1 MKIKAKQYREFYLG
15 CLRLYGLIDSNNA
28 FIVFKHYYPDAKKM
42 DFINDLKSR
51 LLTFS
56 QDYCIWKTAKR
67 NVYLITSAITDEE
80 EIENL
85 ISLQGDKPF
94 YIPDNYD
101 DFLNCASYQRF
112 KKENEKDVNALLN
125 VLKKCHKDKSL
136 LQAEIS
142 LSILYEDIRDADIVS
157 DVDPITMAL
166 KRLFVWGYDINR
178 QQIEQIANYL
188 MKLFNNMRHYANR
201 GYTPNEMKKLSK
213 PFKKDKVIMTIG
225 PNMRKM
231 FESGE
236 MNAKEYLD
244 GVINS
249 DLPPVTKESL
259 ISELKKIIDDI
270 DSIPKA

>member
-1 MKIKAKQYREFYLG
+1 MLLLFLNIIILTQG
-15 CLRLYGLIDSNNA
+15 
-28 FIVFKHYYPDAKKM
+28 
-42 DFINDLKSR
+42 

-101 DFLNCASYQRF
+101 DFLNCASYQSF

-157 DVDPITMAL
+157 DIDPITMAL
-166 KRLFVWGYDINR
+166 L
-178 QQIEQIANYL
+178 QIIL
-188 MKLFNNMRHYANR
+188 
-201 GYTPNEMKKLSK
+201 
-213 PFKKDKVIMTIG
+213 
-225 PNMRKM
+225 
-231 FESGE
+231 
-236 MNAKEYLD
+236 
-244 GVINS
+244 
-249 DLPPVTKESL
+249 
-259 ISELKKIIDDI
+259 
-270 DSIPKA
+270 